1 MWLYETMKRFVSV
14 VPAQA
19 GIQRLFLGPRFRG
32 DGGRVLRRLATLAL
46 LASAALAVA
55 GCGFHLRGQ
64 AQLPFETLYIPGA
77 SPLVIELKRNLTAVS
92 KTRLVNSP
100 AEAQAVLGFTQEL
113 RDKVILSFNTAGRV
127 QEYQL
132 RYRVG
137 FRLSDPKSG
146 QVYLPTNEIL
156 LTREVTY
163 NDAQVLAKE
172 TEETL
177 LYRDMQSDM
186 VQQML
191 RRMVTAKSVRPQAN

>member
-1 MWLYETMKRFVSV
+1 MR
-14 VPAQA
+14 A
-19 GIQRLFLGPRFRG
+19 
-32 DGGRVLRRLATLAL
+32 AL
-46 LASAALAVA
+46 LTLLAAPLLCS
-55 GCGFHLRGQ
+55 CGFHLRGQ

-77 SPLVIELKRNLTAVS
+77 SPLVVELRRNLAVAS
-92 KTRLVNSP
+92 KTRLVDSP
-100 AEAQAVLGFTQEL
+100 TGAQAVLGFTEET

-137 FRLSDPKSG
+137 FRVSDPKSG
-146 QVYLPTNEIL
+146 QVYLPTNEIQ
-156 LTREVTY
+156 LTRDVTY

-186 VQQML
+186 VQQIL
-191 RRMVTAKSVRPQAN
+191 RRMVAAKSVQPQAN